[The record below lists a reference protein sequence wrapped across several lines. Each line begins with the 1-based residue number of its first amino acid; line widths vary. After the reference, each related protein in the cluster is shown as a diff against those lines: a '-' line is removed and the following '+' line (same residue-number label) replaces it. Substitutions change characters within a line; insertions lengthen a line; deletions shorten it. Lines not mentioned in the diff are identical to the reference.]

1 MTSPLLPLLRSVA
14 TRRGLLEEGARIDAA
29 TAFRLVRDMPYRRAS
44 DRHGETLLREWRGTC
59 SGKHYLLRDLFEEL
73 GLAAVVILATHE
85 FTPESAPW
93 LPPHLATE
101 VRLAPVP
108 DVHAFLRVEHDPV
121 MHEWMTVDAT
131 WPADARRLGLPANPS
146 FEPGR
151 DQHMACDPIEVF
163 HVPEESDPQELKDR
177 IVADHVGTQ
186 GARRDAFITAL
197 SDWLERELPDQAR

>member
-1 MTSPLLPLLRSVA
+1 MTLLPTLREEA
-14 TRRGLLEEGARIDAA
+14 TRRGLLDEGARIDAA

-44 DRHGETLLREWRGTC
+44 NREPETLLREWRGTC
-59 SGKHYLLRDLFEEL
+59 SGKHYLLRDLFEEI
-73 GLAAVVILATHE
+73 GLASSVILATHE
-85 FTPESAPW
+85 FTAENSPW

-131 WPADARRLGLPANPS
+131 WPAEARRLGLPSNPA

-151 DQHMACDPIEVF
+151 DQQIACDPIEVF
-163 HVPEESDPQELKDR
+163 HVPEDTDPQELKDR
-177 IVADHVGTQ
+177 MVADHVGAEA
-186 GARRDAFITAL
+186 ARRDAFINAL
-197 SDWLERELPDQAR
+197 SDWLAQELR